1 LTPSAVASSRT
12 VGSRSPGASRP
23 SAIPA
28 SIVPAMVAAPAPG
41 PILCT
46 RGIINMYYNKD
57 SRSRRRFRRPV
68 AAGRADPAGGPEQA
82 GTGRGAGLSRA
93 AGVTGL
99 DQAAGRA
106 GTTAGPATA
115 AGAGQR
121 APGRARRWAAA
132 MNPGLS
138 AELWLVQ
145 IGIFANM
152 LGYGAVLPFEI

>member
-1 LTPSAVASSRT
+1 PLARSTAPAGSGRAPRSRSGGWLATTVPRRRLALIRPRCPRSLYAAATVAGLTPSAVASSRT

-23 SAIPA
+23 SATPA
-28 SIVPAMVAAPAPG
+28 SIVPARVAAPAPG

-106 GTTAGPATA
+106 GTTA
-115 AGAGQR
+115 
-121 APGRARRWAAA
+121 
-132 MNPGLS
+132 
-138 AELWLVQ
+138 
-145 IGIFANM
+145 
-152 LGYGAVLPFEI
+152 